1 MAFEIMKPPISFQNY
16 SRRESLGLGLGAL
29 AVAFFGPNF
38 SLRAQSPAIPSAPPA
53 PDGPFT
59 LPALP
64 YAYAALEPNID
75 GQTMEIHHNKHHKA
89 YVDNAN
95 RLLAKLTDLA
105 KLSPEEVILNLDK
118 APEDVRAGLLNN
130 VGGHINHSFFWQL
143 MAPQAGGP
151 PQGAIAG
158 AITQSFGSFEDFQ
171 KLFNAAAMK
180 RFGSGWAWLV
190 VGSDKKLAIV
200 STPNQD
206 TPLMGK
212 AISGAEGTPILGVD
226 VWEHA
231 YYLHYQNRR
240 PDYLKAVWNVI
251 SWKAVSA
258 NYAAATA

>member
-1 MAFEIMKPPISFQNY
+1 MTYE
-16 SRRESLGLGLGAL
+16 
-29 AVAFFGPNF
+29 
-38 SLRAQSPAIPSAPPA
+38 
-53 PDGPFT
+53 
-59 LPALP
+59 LPALDYP
-64 YAYAALEPNID
+64 AAALEPHID
-75 GQTMEIHHNKHHKA
+75 SRTMEIHHDKHHAAYINNLNKA
-89 YVDNAN
+89 LESAPE
-95 RLLAKLTDLA
+95 LAAKSVEDLIADLA
-105 KLSPEEVILNLDK
+105 SVPEAIRT
-118 APEDVRAGLLNN
+118 AVRNN
-130 VGGHINHSFFWQL
+130 GGGHANHSFFWKIL
-143 MAPQAGGP
+143 SPDAGGNP
-151 PQGAIAG
+151 DGALAE
-158 AITQSFGSFEDFQ
+158 AINSAFGSFEEF
-171 KLFNAAAMK
+171 KSKFEAAGLG

>member
-1 MAFEIMKPPISFQNY
+1 MAFEIMKPSISFQNY

-38 SLRAQSPAIPSAPPA
+38 SLRAQSPAIPAAPPA
-53 PDGPFT
+53 PDGPFS

-75 GQTMEIHHNKHHKA
+75 AQTMEIHHNKHHKA

-95 RLLAKLTDLA
+95 RLLAKLPDLA

-151 PQGAIAG
+151 PQGAVAG

-190 VGSDKKLAIV
+190 KNKDGSLAIT

-206 TPLMGK
+206 P
-212 AISGAEGTPILGVD
+212 PILTSQVPLLGLD

-231 YYLHYQNRR
+231 YYLKYQNRR
-240 PDYLKAVWNVI
+240 AEYVVNWWNLVN
-251 SWKAVSA
+251 WDFVNQQFEK
-258 NYAAATA
+258 TA